1 MTMLYD
7 NSKSKKGKGRA
18 FLLISTFLALSGLAL
33 YFGLREDDATEA
45 DMTPDALADY
55 DIDIK
60 LFNGNLNVSA
70 EIEVLNDSPDSWEE
84 LAFNFAANGLH
95 DRGIAVFLGKS
106 METRLTSVADSTG
119 DLFYQLNDNRFF
131 VQLREPLEPG
141 EKKRIS
147 VVYTLRIQDYEGNHL
162 ALGDDLFFSE
172 WYPKIA
178 QYDSG
183 WVVQNLSVYGETVY
197 PTYSDFSIQYE
208 LDDPY
213 LVVSS
218 AVDGNSKESSS
229 GILEAKQLNDFFISF
244 LKPDHWSTT
253 SFEVNDTELRLFWPA
268 DAEMAQTT
276 AYSATNAFAF
286 YEEKIG
292 DHPSEEMDL
301 LAAYGVDSSTNV
313 SGIGEVDGNGEIP
326 TDAIAYSL
334 AYQWF
339 GFHLLSDPY
348 TDAWLSASLSSY
360 AASAYLTENYG
371 DEDKAFQPAIEFVE
385 RETPAQYSNTPLNI
399 LDEWSYGA
407 TLHGKTPLLLRD
419 FFNDKGGEEAAFRF
433 LAAYYTKYQFQH
445 VDSQTFASFLDDYFE
460 GDQSEWLE
468 TWLELDKK

>member
-1 MTMLYD
+1 MTMLS
-7 NSKSKKGKGRA
+7 NEPKPKKGNGLA
-18 FLLISTFLALSGLAL
+18 FLLIVTFLALGGLAL
-33 YFGLREDDATEA
+33 YFVLREDDPTEA
-45 DMTPDALADY
+45 DLTPDAIADY
-55 DIDIK
+55 NMDIN
-60 LFNGNLNVSA
+60 LYNGNLNVAA

-84 LAFNFAANGLH
+84 LAFNFVPNGWH
-95 DRGIAVFLGKS
+95 DRGIAVFLEKS
-106 METRLTSVADSTG
+106 METRLSSVADSTG
-119 DLFYQLNDNRFF
+119 DLFYQLNDNRFI

-141 EKKRIS
+141 GKKKIS
-147 VVYTLRIQDYEGNHL
+147 VVYTLRIQDYEGKHL
-162 ALGDDLFFSE
+162 SLGDDLFFSE

-178 QYDSG
+178 QYDNG
-183 WVVQNLSVYGETVY
+183 WVVQDLSVYKETLY
-197 PTYSDFSIQYE
+197 PTHSDFSIQYE
-208 LDDPY
+208 LDDSY

-218 AVDGNSKESSS
+218 AVDGTSKESSS
-229 GILEAKQLNDFFISF
+229 GKLEAKQLNDFFISF
-244 LKPDHWSTT
+244 LKPDQWTTT

-268 DAEMAQTT
+268 DAKMAQTT
-276 AYSATNAFAF
+276 ASSFTDAFSF

-292 DHPSEEMDL
+292 DHPSQEMDW
-301 LAAYGVDSSTNV
+301 LAVYGVDSSANV
-313 SGIGEVDGNGEIP
+313 LGIGEVDDNGEIS

-339 GFHLLSDPY
+339 GHTLLSDPY

-360 AASAYLTENYG
+360 AASAYFTENYG
-371 DEDKAFQPAIEFVE
+371 DEDKAFQSATQYME
-385 RETPAQYSNTPLNI
+385 RETPAQYANTDLDT
-399 LDEWSYGA
+399 LDEWSYGV
-407 TLHGKTPLLLRD
+407 TLYGKTPLLLRD